1 VEGMNI
7 GAMLLGS
14 LGVLV
19 LGVAILVALGLSV
32 AGKYRAA
39 LLTFAG
45 GLLATAITAALAT
58 LSFLQKGGGYY
69 VEGSEPL
76 IALVTVATLLAGT
89 GQFVAAV
96 RRSGYGIAILCAVG
110 STLFL
115 AAPVGGAD
123 ALRWIGGTPRV
134 FGVSSLSLPWLNLGL
149 AISVFLAA
157 ASMAVAILPPQR
169 QIGALVGIALAAI
182 GSIAGFAAGDV
193 CVETH
198 ATHLHS
204 IPGNVQEV
212 RVEVDV
218 LGRRVSDEV
227 GFAPIPREGLAL
239 VRAVS
244 LRQVAWVFGPP
255 VLGAGAGL
263 LVASGLAKS
272 LTRWRHVG

>member
-1 VEGMNI
+1 MEGMNI

-19 LGVAILVALGLSV
+19 LGVAILVALGLSI

-76 IALVTVATLLAGT
+76 IAFLTVAMLMAGA

-123 ALRWIGGTPRV
+123 ALRWLGGTPRV

-149 AISVFLAA
+149 AISMFLAG
-157 ASMAVAILPPQR
+157 ASMAVAILPPPR
-169 QIGALVGIALAAI
+169 RIGALVGIALAAI
-182 GSIAGFAAGDV
+182 FGIAGFAAGDA

-227 GFAPIPREGLAL
+227 GFAPIPREGLSL
-239 VRAVS
+239 VRAASVG
-244 LRQVAWVFGPP
+244 QMVWVFGPP
-255 VLGAGAGL
+255 IVGAGAGL
-263 LVASGLAKS
+263 FVAWTVAKS
-272 LTRWRHVG
+272 LARLRT